1 MKEIK
6 LKDIVAASLCQF
18 GAFLFLTTFIF
29 RPEVLTSYQSG
40 DALALGPLPS
50 ALVTIVAMAVFGVI
64 CVAAAVREA
73 DHFERA
79 LSAFGFAVPCLSL
92 ALLLVRAPL
101 VPPLVSA
108 AVRECLCGAGV
119 RIRSLQHARIR
130 RHAAIGWVVPGGGCR
145 RFRAVL
151 PPVPAASL
159 RNHGPWAGDHGGYRC
174 GSAGA
179 FCRKAGGLKLTIPPT
194 VTPAGRLRQRLRRC
208 GRACSAP
215 RASALR
221 GMPSISRAPVGMRRS
236 SR

>member
-108 AVRECLCGAGV
+108 L
-119 RIRSLQHARIR
+119 
-130 RHAAIGWVVPGGGCR
+130 
-145 RFRAVL
+145 
-151 PPVPAASL
+151 
-159 RNHGPWAGDHGGYRC
+159 C
-174 GSAGA
+174 GSACVVQAFGFARSNTLGFGA
-179 FCRKAGGLKLTIPPT
+179 TLLSVGLCLA
-194 VTPAGRLRQRLRRC
+194 VA
-208 GRACSAP
+208 AV
-215 RASALR
+215 SALR

>member
-108 AVRECLCGAGV
+108 LCGSACVVQAFGFA
-119 RIRSLQHARIR
+119 RSNTLGFGATLLSV
-130 RHAAIGWVVPGGGCR
+130 GLCL
-145 RFRAVL
+145 AV
-151 PPVPAASL
+151 AASL
-159 RNHGPWAGDHGGYRC
+159 PSCPTACSRCIFTEPWPWPVSWRLPVRFSWGRFAVR
-174 GSAGA
+174 
-179 FCRKAGGLKLTIPPT
+179 AGGLKLTIPPT

-221 GMPSISRAPVGMRRS
+221 GMPSISRHPWA
-236 SR
+236 

>member
-18 GAFLFLTTFIF
+18 GAFLFLTMFIF

-108 AVRECLCGAGV
+108 LCGSACVVQAFGFA
-119 RIRSLQHARIR
+119 RSNTLGFGATLLSV
-130 RHAAIGWVVPGGGCR
+130 GLCL
-145 RFRAVL
+145 AV
-151 PPVPAASL
+151 AASL
-159 RNHGPWAGDHGGYRC
+159 PSCPTACSRCIFTEPWPWPVSWRLPGAVQL
-174 GSAGA
+174 GA
-179 FCRKAGGLKLTIPPT
+179 FCRKGWRAEADDSSDGDAGPGAYGSGSGAVGGP
-194 VTPAGRLRQRLRRC
+194 VLRRE
-208 GRACSAP
+208 P
-215 RASALR
+215 R
-221 GMPSISRAPVGMRRS
+221 PYVECRRFPGHPWA
-236 SR
+236 